1 MIRGND
7 EQFTDERVL
16 DTALRDLQARIERAK
31 DRDKSELK
39 WLYDSLF
46 KALAL
51 RRKTAPQRKGR
62 GFDLG

>member
-16 DTALRDLQARIERAK
+16 DNALRDLQARIERAK